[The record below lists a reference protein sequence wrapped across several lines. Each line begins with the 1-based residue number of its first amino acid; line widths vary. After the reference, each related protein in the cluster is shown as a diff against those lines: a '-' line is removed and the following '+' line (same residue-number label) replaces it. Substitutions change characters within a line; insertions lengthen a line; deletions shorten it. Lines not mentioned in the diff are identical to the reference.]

1 MVLAAGTAPSPVAV
15 PLAVVLALALAV
27 VLSDH
32 SLRRARQ
39 EGLRAPPASAA

>member
-1 MVLAAGTAPSPVAV
+1 MVLAAGTAPHVAV

-32 SLRRARQ
+32 SLGRARQ
-39 EGLRAPPASAA
+39 EGLRAPAASAA